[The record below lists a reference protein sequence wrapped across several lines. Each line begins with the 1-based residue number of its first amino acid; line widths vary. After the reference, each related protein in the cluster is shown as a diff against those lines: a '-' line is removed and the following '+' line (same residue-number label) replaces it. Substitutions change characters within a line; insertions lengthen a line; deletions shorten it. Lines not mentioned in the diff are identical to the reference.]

1 MQEEVWKDV
10 VGYEGLYQ
18 VSNFGRVKHVS
29 CVVATSSDSA
39 RSIKERIIKPH
50 LQNKGYFLVD
60 LYKNNKRK
68 EMLVHRLVADA
79 FIPNPL
85 DLPCVN
91 HKDSNP
97 VNCRVENLEWC
108 TVSYNAKYSY
118 DNNNRRDK
126 MNWKHGKD
134 NTNSKAV
141 CAIDKNGDVV
151 FCFDCIMD
159 AERETGILNSNI
171 VACLKG
177 RHKTAGGYIWIYAE

>member
-1 MQEEVWKDV
+1 MQKEIWKDV

-18 VSNFGRVKHVS
+18 VSNFGRVKHIS
-29 CVVATSSDSA
+29 CVVTTSSNSV
-39 RSIKERIIKPH
+39 RSIKERMIKPR
-50 LQNKGYFLVD
+50 LQNNGYFLVD
-60 LYKNNKRK
+60 LYKNNRRK
-68 EMLVHRLVADA
+68 GMLLHRLVAET

-91 HKDSNP
+91 HKDSNRT
-97 VNCRVENLEWC
+97 NCRVENLEWC
-108 TVSYNAKYSY
+108 TVSYNEKYSY

-134 NTNSKAV
+134 NANSKAV
-141 CAIDKNGDVV
+141 HALNKNGGIV
-151 FCFDCIMD
+151 FSFDCIMD